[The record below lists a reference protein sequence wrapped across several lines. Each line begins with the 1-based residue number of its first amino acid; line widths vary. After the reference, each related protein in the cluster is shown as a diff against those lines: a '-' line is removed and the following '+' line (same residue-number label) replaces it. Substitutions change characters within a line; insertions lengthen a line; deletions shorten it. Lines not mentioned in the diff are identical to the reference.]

1 MIRGISTTQPMQVL
15 YIGGHS
21 RNGSTLLATLL
32 ARRSGAMSA
41 GELGQLFA
49 WAARDRACTC
59 GRSMLN
65 CSFWGPVIVCVE
77 AETKMS
83 MRALASACE
92 DAERGSGDPS
102 LWRQAWRATM
112 DELRDLHGV
121 VRIIDSSKTTG
132 GRQRVLLLASMEAVD
147 IRLLVH
153 LQRSLAGVVHSW
165 RTGNAVLP
173 HTQQSGTSTIAAFRA
188 MIGWVRASR
197 AAVRQGTR
205 LPYRQVGYDDLVAEP
220 DETVDELVEA
230 AGWERVQASD
240 EVHAVGANRAVRSG
254 WSDLVRPDEAWRTEL
269 SGRWKATARV
279 TQRLSTVGIG
289 RRHVAHAL
297 RRNRM

>member
-1 MIRGISTTQPMQVL
+1 MQVL

-32 ARRSGAMSA
+32 ARRTGAMSA
-41 GELGQLFA
+41 GELGQLFS
-49 WAARDRACTC
+49 WAAQDRSCTC
-59 GRSMLN
+59 GRSMFD

-77 AETKMS
+77 ARTAMS

-92 DAERGSGDPS
+92 DAERRSGDPR

-121 VRIIDSSKTTG
+121 VRIIDSSKTTD
-132 GRQRVLLLASMEAVD
+132 GRQRLLLLASLEGVD

-173 HTQQSGTSTIAAFRA
+173 DAQQSGTSTIAAVRA

-197 AAVRQGTR
+197 AAVRQGIR
-205 LPYRQVGYDDLVAEP
+205 FPYRQIGYDDLVAEP
-220 DETVDELVEA
+220 EETVDGLVEA
-230 AGWERVQASD
+230 AGWERVQSAD
-240 EVHAVGANRAVRSG
+240 EVHAIGANRARRSG
-254 WSDLVRPDEAWRTEL
+254 WSDFVRPDEAWRTEL
-269 SGRWKATARV
+269 SGTWQATARV
-279 TQRLSTVGIG
+279 TERLSTVGLG
-289 RRHVAHAL
+289 RRPIADAL
-297 RRNRM
+297 RRNRT